1 MHVYSVEIPTVG
13 DVCGHA
19 ASSEPSS
26 LYCNCFGCG
35 FGVGVD
41 GGRGEAS
48 GLELGAMAGEGGG
61 GMELLGVPRAGRV
74 VGAIIGV
81 EAGFA
86 KALGFL
92 WNSRSFAEEMRSLTI
107 IVVGSGTLS
116 SRASYLCALVE
127 RC

>member
-1 MHVYSVEIPTVG
+1 MLVQMNVYSVELPTVCDRG
-13 DVCGHA
+13 GCGHG
-19 ASSEPSS
+19 ASGEPSS
-26 LYCNCFGCG
+26 LFCNCFGCG

-81 EAGFA
+81 DAGFA
-86 KALGFL
+86 KALEFL
-92 WNSRSFAEEMRSLTI
+92 
-107 IVVGSGTLS
+107 
-116 SRASYLCALVE
+116 
-127 RC
+127 